1 MKDLYVLFAW
11 MVITAAINALLRART
26 AEEWEQLAQTNP
38 RYAAFA
44 RMLRSLGVDPVKL
57 LQSLVD
63 FIRGQSQKRLG
74 SIATSEPKADVPEA
88 PPVVVDATQTSD
100 KEKSE

>member
-11 MVITAAINALLRART
+11 MFATAVINALLRT
-26 AEEWEQLAQTNP
+26 KTPEQWESLAESNP

-44 RMLRSLGVDPVKL
+44 RMLRSVGVDPVKL

-88 PPVVVDATQTSD
+88 PPVVLDATQTSD

>member
-1 MKDLYVLFAW
+1 MKDLYILLAW
-11 MVITAAINALLRART
+11 VVITAVINALLRTKT
-26 AEEWEQLAQTNP
+26 AEEWERLAQGSP

-57 LQSLVD
+57 LKSMVD

-74 SIATSEPKADVPEA
+74 SIATSDPKADAPEA
-88 PPVVVDATQTSD
+88 PPVVLDASQTSD
-100 KEKSE
+100 KENSE

>member
-1 MKDLYVLFAW
+1 MKDLYVLLAW
-11 MVITAAINALLRART
+11 MVVTAIVNVLLRTKT
-26 AEEWEQLAQTNP
+26 AEEWERLAQTNP

-44 RMLRSLGVDPVKL
+44 RALRSIGVDPVKL
-57 LQSLVD
+57 LQSVVD

-74 SIATSEPKADVPEA
+74 SIATSEPKADVPAA